1 MKKRGFEDSV
11 VNHIANITI
20 VDDFLNKRKIQDKA
34 PSKYIKEFKKNKKLE
49 TALQTHL
56 ICVSNKENAD
66 DSEMTFQ
73 ELLADWGIAND
84 DYEVFFKKRLEQF
97 NKELKERVI
106 LTNLDRS

>member
-1 MKKRGFEDSV
+1 M
-11 VNHIANITI
+11 
-20 VDDFLNKRKIQDKA
+20 
-34 PSKYIKEFKKNKKLE
+34 E

-56 ICVSNKENAD
+56 ICVSNQENAD
-66 DSEMTFQ
+66 DSKMTFQ
-73 ELLADWGIAND
+73 ELLADWGIAKD

>member
-1 MKKRGFEDSV
+1 MKKRGFEDSI

-49 TALQTHL
+49 SALQTHL
-56 ICVSNKENAD
+56 ICIPNQENAD
-66 DSEMTFQ
+66 DSKMTFQ
-73 ELLADWGIAND
+73 ELLADWGIAKD